1 MYMCLLSS
9 YPLLPSLSP
18 SLPQVDSRILSV
30 NEWSKPAGQQSLHQL
45 ARLYRALVWE
55 GFILLA
61 VAAKE
66 DRETRQPAKEALTET
81 GVSIPSQSHSGTES
95 SLEIPSG
102 TTAQSPHSEPASD
115 TVVSMDTSSAVVAE
129 LQNQGMET
137 SEPASKLSG
146 VGMGPSGILIQSL
159 KQLTPLLTITSRVGR
174 SLAELLS
181 FHVKVCTSPLHRPHR
196 RGAGFLIPHY
206 HPPSEEAIAVCSEVT
221 NLLLDSLKWEVP
233 MPETC
238 LPAMESPIRD
248 WLFGG

>member
-9 YPLLPSLSP
+9 PIPLPSLSP

-181 FHVKVCTSPLHRPHR
+181 FH
-196 RGAGFLIPHY
+196 
-206 HPPSEEAIAVCSEVT
+206 
-221 NLLLDSLKWEVP
+221 
-233 MPETC
+233 
-238 LPAMESPIRD
+238 
-248 WLFGG
+248 